1 MSRRAKLNLSPNQGA
16 AQSKPAPDLGADRV
30 DGEEEL
36 LDDTSRA
43 EAPTGVAS
51 SAPLIKIMVG
61 VAIGALCLYLITR
74 KR

>member
-1 MSRRAKLNLSPNQGA
+1 MSRRAKLNLSDNQGA
-16 AQSKPAPDLGADRV
+16 AQSKQAPDLGADRI
-30 DGEEEL
+30 DGEEAVSN
-36 LDDTSRA
+36 DTPAA
-43 EAPTGVAS
+43 EAPTGFAS